1 MSDYSENQSAP
12 APDDG
17 FVTRPIHVSLTRP
30 ILLGGADREL
40 TMINAIV
47 IFALVFGV
55 GLSWPTISIALFL
68 GTIGQWALG
77 AVTKYDTDFR
87 RVYSRQVQLQSF
99 YPATASFRAR
109 RPLIH
114 ASVPYSG

>member
-1 MSDYSENQSAP
+1 MPEENTDQTGSQS
-12 APDDG
+12 DDG

-55 GLSWPTISIALFL
+55 GLSWPTISIALLL
-68 GTIGQWALG
+68 GTVGQWALG
-77 AVTKYDTDFR
+77 AVTKYDADFR
-87 RVYSRQVQLQSF
+87 AVYSRQVQLQSF
-99 YPATASFRAR
+99 YPATASFHAR